1 MGPAGGLS
9 KNWFRDGLNPAVF
22 STVYVAGVVEETV
35 IV

>member
-9 KNWFRDGLNPAVF
+9 KNCVSDGLNVTVF